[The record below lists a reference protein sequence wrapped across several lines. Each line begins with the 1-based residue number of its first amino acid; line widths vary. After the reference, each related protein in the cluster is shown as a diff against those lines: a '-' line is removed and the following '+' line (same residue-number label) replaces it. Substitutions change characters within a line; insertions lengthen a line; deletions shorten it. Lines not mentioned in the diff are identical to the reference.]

1 MSTALT
7 TRPTGRR
14 IQPRERGNFLTGCLV
29 VLGIILV
36 LAIAGGVFV
45 YMNWKTWT
53 ADLGAAALTAM
64 VEEFELP
71 PDQEAAM
78 ITEINALAQDFKDD
92 KITFEQLG
100 MLAQELEDSPAIYVM
115 AASAIR
121 ANYVEPSGLTEEEKD
136 NANLQL
142 SRLARGLTE
151 KSITPEEAQNAM
163 DQIIVQTQENQFE
176 LRNPEVVT
184 DEDLQEMVEKVT
196 KLADDKGVANEQFN
210 VDVAAEFR
218 KAIDKALGRTTTEA
232 PPAESGEEDPAG
244 QDPGE
249 GGEGETGGEGSSG
262 ETGGGG

>member
-7 TRPTGRR
+7 SAARPIRR
-14 IQPRERGNFLTGCLV
+14 ARTSERGNFLTGCLV

-53 ADLGAAALTAM
+53 ADIGAAALTAM

-78 ITEINALAQDFKDD
+78 ITEINTLAQDFKDG
-92 KITFEQLG
+92 KVSVQQIGT
-100 MLAQELEDSPAIYVM
+100 LAEELSESPAIYVM

-121 ANYVEPSGLTEEEKD
+121 VNYIQPSGLTDEEKT

-151 KSITPEEAQNAM
+151 KTITPEEAQNAM
-163 DQIIVQTQENQFE
+163 DQIIVQTQENQFD
-176 LRNPEVVT
+176 LRQPEVVT
-184 DEDLQEMVEKVT
+184 DEDLKEMVEKVT
-196 KLADDKGVANEQFN
+196 NLADEKEVPSEQFN

-218 KAIDKALGRTTTEA
+218 KAIDKALGRTS
-232 PPAESGEEDPAG
+232 ESTS
-244 QDPGE
+244 GE
-249 GGEGETGGEGSSG
+249 GGQSETPAGEGGGETGGETGG
-262 ETGGGG
+262 EAGGEPGGGG